1 MSATYE
7 VHDGCATCISD
18 AGRARLAAEQRDIHH
33 DQQRAEILTFS
44 SAGAI
49 VCIAALMIKHLLGAS

>member
-1 MSATYE
+1 MLTYFE
-7 VHDGCATCISD
+7 TEDAIVTISD
-18 AGRARLAAEQRDIHH
+18 EAQRLYESERDIHH

>member
-1 MSATYE
+1 MTATFESTEDYTLL
-7 VHDGCATCISD
+7 VSD
-18 AGRARLAAEQRDIHH
+18 EARLLYESERDIHH

-49 VCIAALMIKHLLGAS
+49 VCIAALMIKHLLGS

>member
-1 MSATYE
+1 MLTYE
-7 VHDGCATCISD
+7 RTDDYVLTLSD
-18 AGRARLAAEQRDIHH
+18 AGQAALAAEQRDIHH

-49 VCIAALMIKHLLGAS
+49 VCIAALMIKHLLGS